1 MNQPMTHP
9 ALEVTTTA
17 GLISVEVYVDAAPK
31 ASAYVLDLVRSG
43 AYNKTAFFRS
53 TTLGREREP
62 LIQGGPFSD
71 IITGA
76 SKVEPDVAMLD
87 DFDTTR
93 DSGLRHVAGAVSLA
107 RDLFR
112 TGAAISDW
120 FICLDDYP
128 DLDFDGRN
136 EPDNRGFAVFGTVI
150 DGLDIVR
157 SIASQR
163 ADAPTP
169 NRHLAGQILAEPVEI
184 LTVTVVP
191 NEADRS

>member
-1 MNQPMTHP
+1 MNQPTLHP
-9 ALEVTTTA
+9 VLEVKTTA
-17 GLISVEVYVDAAPK
+17 GLISVEIHVDAAPK
-31 ASAYVLDLVRSG
+31 ASAYVLGLVNQGVYDGS
-43 AYNKTAFFRS
+43 AFFRS

-76 SKVEPDVAMLD
+76 SKVEPDAAMLD

-93 DSGLRHVAGAVSLA
+93 ESGLCHVAGAVSLA

-136 EPDNRGFAVFGTVI
+136 EPDNRGFAAFGTVI

-157 SIASQR
+157 SIANRR

-191 NEADRS
+191 SEADRS